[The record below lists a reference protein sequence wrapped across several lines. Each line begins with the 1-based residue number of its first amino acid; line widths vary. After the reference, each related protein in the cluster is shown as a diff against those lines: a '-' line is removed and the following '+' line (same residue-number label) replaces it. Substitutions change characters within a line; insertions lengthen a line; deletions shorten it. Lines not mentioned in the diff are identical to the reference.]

1 MPRKSAQP
9 SISTEGKPTEKTG
22 APQAHQKA
30 SHSTMDGIVKG
41 IPRKTTTPMVDGLIR
56 SACDHK
62 MGSDGMHSV
71 KASAT
76 KLGRQ
81 EFGAVP
87 YQDAKLGR

>member
-1 MPRKSAQP
+1 MVRKAAQP
-9 SISTEGKPTEKTG
+9 SISAEGKPTEKTG
-22 APQAHQKA
+22 APIAHTKA
-30 SHSTMDGIVKG
+30 SHHVMDGIVKG

-62 MGSDGMHSV
+62 MSDGMHSV
-71 KASAT
+71 KPSAT
-76 KLGRQ
+76 KVARQ